1 MCKNKMQQQ
10 NPNSTEIQSLQKA
23 PRGWVCSSLNT
34 EVINYSSCPCV
45 GDTDLEQQI
54 HTAAQDGWD
63 RAPADHPACLVC
75 VSECERERKVSCA
88 GQLWVSR
95 TDYGVFSGLN
105 QSSYS
110 PGEKRFLSVE
120 VQWREGPLLWSRNK
134 TTMTV
139 IWVHFGGKAAWIP
152 SWPFSFSFMS
162 HHCTSWTTYGSESD
176 LRVIGFSCPQSPG
189 GENQSRSHY
198 LREYGNVSAWFLMA
212 FVIIRFLSV
221 RTSTTTGDLII
232 STRQQYL
239 QNTGPPDNGI
249 FIYIRYI

>member
-54 HTAAQDGWD
+54 HAAAQDGWD

-110 PGEKRFLSVE
+110 PGEKLFLSVE
-120 VQWREGPLLWSRNK
+120 VQWREGPLLFCCEAETRQRWQWSECTLGEKQHEFQAGLSHSHSCHITAHLGPHMEVNQ
-134 TTMTV
+134 
-139 IWVHFGGKAAWIP
+139 IWEWLDFHVHRVLGGK
-152 SWPFSFSFMS
+152 
-162 HHCTSWTTYGSESD
+162 
-176 LRVIGFSCPQSPG
+176 
-189 GENQSRSHY
+189 
-198 LREYGNVSAWFLMA
+198 
-212 FVIIRFLSV
+212 IRA
-221 RTSTTTGDLII
+221 DLI
-232 STRQQYL
+232 T
-239 QNTGPPDNGI
+239 
-249 FIYIRYI
+249 